1 MKSKKIL
8 IASEE
13 RDPSYEECIDF
24 ARKAIADKNTY
35 EATRWVNRACALD
48 ISRAEAYNVLGIIT
62 EIKHNTLQAQKYYR
76 AAIALNPTY
85 EPAYNNL
92 RRTTGIRERVAMDLG
107 ASFQK

>member
-8 IASEE
+8 IAGEE
-13 RDPSYEECIDF
+13 THLSYEECIDF
-24 ARKAIADKNTY
+24 AREAITKKNTY

-48 ISRAEAYNVLGIIT
+48 TSRAEAYNVLGIIA
-62 EIKHNTLQAQKYYR
+62 EIGHNTLQAQKYYR

-92 RRTTGIRERVAMDLG
+92 RRTTGTRERGAMDLG